1 MSTHSRTIAKNA
13 AVVGL
18 ATLLSRG
25 LGFVRDLVT
34 AFALGAGWMAD
45 AFFVAFRLPN
55 LLRSLFAEG
64 SLTMAF
70 IPVFTRLREEH
81 GEEAAFA
88 LARSVQM
95 WLFVVVGGICL
106 LAVLLA
112 RPLSGLIAPG
122 FLDSPEQ
129 FDLTVRLV
137 RICFPYILLVSA
149 MALCMGILNSMGHFL
164 TPALGPCALNVAL
177 ISAALIGYYCGGNVA
192 VALAW
197 GVLAAGVLQWTMQ
210 QPAMYSRGF
219 RWRGEWSWRH
229 PGVGR
234 VARLMLPTVIG
245 AAVYQINI
253 LLSTLLASFLPT
265 GSVSYLYYADR
276 LVQFP
281 LGVFGVAVST
291 AALPSLARLA
301 AAGMNEDFTE
311 ALDTSLGLTTFISL
325 PSAAGLIALGHP
337 IIELLFR
344 RGAFTG
350 HDVTAT
356 VAALVAYG
364 AGLPAVAL
372 VRPYVSA
379 FYARENT
386 RIPMITAFVSMLC
399 NVTLG
404 YGLMQHY
411 AHVGLA
417 VAVSAAGYLNVIIL
431 ALLMRR
437 KTGRGPRIGRTVVC
451 SLLLSLGVAGACL
464 GSIHLGLGKWALA
477 LIPVWAVL
485 YIVSAWALKL
495 PEAHLFVS
503 LLGSRLRRRRQ

>member
-1 MSTHSRTIAKNA
+1 MSSHSRAIARNA

-18 ATLLSRG
+18 ATLASRI

-34 AFALGAGWMAD
+34 AFALGAGLMAD

-70 IPVFTRLREEH
+70 IPVFSRLREEQ
-81 GEEAAFA
+81 GDEAAFA
-88 LARSVQM
+88 LARSIQM
-95 WLFVVVGGICL
+95 WLLVVVGGLCV
-106 LAVLLA
+106 LALVFA
-112 RPLSGLIAPG
+112 RPLTALIAPG
-122 FLDSPEQ
+122 FLDNPEQ
-129 FDLTVRLV
+129 FGLTVELV
-137 RICFPYILLVSA
+137 RICFPYILFVSA

-164 TPALGPCALNVAL
+164 VPALGPCALNVAL
-177 ISAALIGYYCGGNVA
+177 ISSALVGYYSGGSVA

-197 GVLAAGVLQWTMQ
+197 GVIAAGVLQWSMQ
-210 QPAMYSRGF
+210 QPAMRALGF
-219 RWRGEWSWRH
+219 RWRGAWAWNH

-234 VARLMLPTVIG
+234 VGRLMLPTVLG

-265 GSVSYLYYADR
+265 GSVSWLYYADR

-301 AAGMNEDFTE
+301 AAGRHDEFKE
-311 ALDTSLGLTTFISL
+311 ALDGSLGLTTFISL
-325 PSAAGLIALGHP
+325 PSAAGLIALAHP
-337 IIELLFR
+337 IIELLFL
-344 RGAFTG
+344 RGAFTE
-350 HDVTAT
+350 HDVSAT
-356 VAALVAYG
+356 VLALAAYG

-386 RIPMITAFVSMLC
+386 RVPVITACLSMLC

-404 YGLMQHY
+404 YGLMQHHG
-411 AHVGLA
+411 HVGLA
-417 VAVSAAGYLNVIIL
+417 VAVSVAGYLNVAVL
-431 ALLMRR
+431 AWLTRR
-437 KTGRGPRIGRTVVC
+437 DLGGFPRIGRTV
-451 SLLLSLGVAGACL
+451 LLSALLSAGVAGACL
-464 GSIHLGLGKWALA
+464 ASIPLGKAAAMA
-477 LIPVWAVL
+477 LIPLWAAL
-485 YIVSAWALKL
+485 YVGAAWLLGLA
-495 PEAHLFVS
+495 EARLFVS
-503 LLGSRLRRRRQ
+503 MVASRVSRRKT